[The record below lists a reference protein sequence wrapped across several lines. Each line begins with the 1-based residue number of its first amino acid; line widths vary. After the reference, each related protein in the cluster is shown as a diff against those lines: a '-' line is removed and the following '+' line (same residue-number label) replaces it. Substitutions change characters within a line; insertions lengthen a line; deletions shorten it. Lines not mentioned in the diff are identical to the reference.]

1 MPAAA
6 MTTWLADHFAAYATR
21 LHTESDEV
29 ADATPA
35 AKLTGGAPDVRRI
48 RRV

>member
-1 MPAAA
+1 

-21 LHTESDEV
+21 LRTESDE
-29 ADATPA
+29 DAEAAPA
-35 AKLTGGAPDVRRI
+35 APLTGGAPDIRRI